1 MTWFLEVLKSS
12 ELRGGKWKNLC
23 ISIFGLKC
31 VAKICRRMTKDLYFI
46 SDCYPYLAKSSYGW
60 LPLWLQ
66 TKIPIKTTP
75 GKTNLQSKIP
85 IHCFFFFMSG
95 NTRDTWCPILWM
107 HVHTNKTVCSH
118 ARNCVGT
125 IDKWQLT
132 PMQVPY
138 IQDHVTMVP
147 QAYDGHL
154 NIPACS
160 INTLFIIQTL
170 LNQQIPLRLH
180 IISLMSTWSTF
191 QFPMNDKQN
200 WWNC

>member
-85 IHCFFFFMSG
+85 IHCFFFFYVWKYERYMMSYTLDARTHEQNRLFTCKELCWHNRQMTT
-95 NTRDTWCPILWM
+95 NTHASTLHPRPCDYGATSLWWSPKHPSM
-107 HVHTNKTVCSH
+107 FDQHTIHHPNSVESTNSPKTSH
-118 ARNCVGT
+118 
-125 IDKWQLT
+125 
-132 PMQVPY
+132 Y
-138 IQDHVTMVP
+138 IINV
-147 QAYDGHL
+147 YL
-154 NIPACS
+154 INIP
-160 INTLFIIQTL
+160 
-170 LNQQIPLRLH
+170 
-180 IISLMSTWSTF
+180 ISNEW
-191 QFPMNDKQN
+191 
-200 WWNC
+200 